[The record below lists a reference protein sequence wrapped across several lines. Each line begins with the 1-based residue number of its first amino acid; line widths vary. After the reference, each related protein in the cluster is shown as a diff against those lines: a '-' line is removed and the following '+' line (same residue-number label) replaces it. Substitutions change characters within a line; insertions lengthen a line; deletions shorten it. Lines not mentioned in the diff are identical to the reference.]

1 MKNSDK
7 ILHAFLVENKMM
19 SEREFNSLNEDVK
32 VESIRVVASELLK
45 NVIDASKYI
54 DTAPID
60 QSRGDIKSFRWL
72 QDIQQAIAQVEA
84 IIERSTNIVAAPLVK
99 EYISVIIKSIYNL
112 NKFAPNFKEAYR
124 NKKTILILRYQSVVA
139 SIISAVA
146 YLFSSIVDFSN
157 NSIAIKDPIRIE
169 ETSAYRTLVQFNT
182 SCDTGELRI
191 ITEDVDRFRTFYN
204 EVSSEN
210 MASLLEASDIFS
222 VVIDSAKNLYNS
234 LDRGGKTTNLIY
246 KAVGIIVALISIREI
261 FNTLSRSKY
270 SIQELLGNIKNFTNL
285 SMASLPKLLQ
295 FGSRYR
301 ADAEENSK
309 LAQRDTI
316 QNNKEIAIS
325 LKELPSPSTI
335 DYVEP
340 VKDKVAQPTSSDDF
354 FF

>member
-1 MKNSDK
+1 MILNSKYGYIYIFSKNNAF
-7 ILHAFLVENKMM
+7 ILND
-19 SEREFNSLNEDVK
+19 NNYNLNIFIK
-32 VESIRVVASELLK
+32 EL
-45 NVIDASKYI
+45 NKYI
-54 DTAPID
+54 DITSTIIID
-60 QSRGDIKSFRWL
+60 KN
-72 QDIQQAIAQVEA
+72 
-84 IIERSTNIVAAPLVK
+84 NIF
-99 EYISVIIKSIYNL
+99 N
-112 NKFAPNFKEAYR
+112 FA
-124 NKKTILILRYQSVVA
+124 L
-139 SIISAVA
+139 
-146 YLFSSIVDFSN
+146 
-157 NSIAIKDPIRIE
+157 
-169 ETSAYRTLVQFNT
+169 
-182 SCDTGELRI
+182 
-191 ITEDVDRFRTFYN
+191 DVD
-204 EVSSEN
+204 ES
-210 MASLLEASDIFS
+210 
-222 VVIDSAKNLYNS
+222 
-234 LDRGGKTTNLIY
+234 TTNLIY

-325 LKELPSPSTI
+325 LKELPSSSTI